1 MKKIIPLLLIVLL
14 LVSCGESETLKI
26 GVVGSMSGNQSE
38 LSVSGRRG
46 VELAVSIIND
56 QGGLLGKEVELV
68 VKDDLID
75 MNRAVDIVNEFLNED
90 IEIVIG
96 PFTSNMMLAAYDT
109 VETNEILYLSPT
121 VCADSLNQ
129 KDDHFIRFIASSR
142 EQAVVL
148 NEVALKNNDKEFIV
162 IIDETNIGFNQQLY
176 QNFKEILESNDG
188 QINNVMEYSVLD
200 AGFFKSLRDSTKDL
214 DVDGVFIISNASDF
228 ATVAQ
233 NLVLNDFDA
242 SLYGTLW
249 SHTNDIIRLGGKDIE
264 NAYLVSGIS
273 QNEVYPDFNRVFLDY
288 YDRYGESM
296 SFSAMYSYETM
307 MALGEAIS
315 KGRSSDWEKV
325 KSTLLEIRNFDGL
338 QFQYE
343 LDKYGDSSR
352 PYKIDQI
359 INGGF
364 LTVED

>member
-1 MKKIIPLLLIVLL
+1 MNKIFPLLLIALL
-14 LVSCGESETLKI
+14 LISCGESETIKI

-46 VELAVSIIND
+46 IELAVSIINE

-68 VKDDLID
+68 VKDDLND
-75 MNRAVDIVNEFLNED
+75 MSRAGDIVKEFVNED

-96 PFTSNMMLAAYDT
+96 PFTSRMMLAAYDS
-109 VETNEILYLSPT
+109 VEAHEILYISPT

-142 EQAVVL
+142 EQAVAL
-148 NEVALKNNDKEFIV
+148 NEVALKNSDKEFIV

-176 QNFKEILESNDG
+176 QNFKDILEGNNG
-188 QINNVMEYSVLD
+188 QINYVLEYSVLD
-200 AGFFKSLRDSTKDL
+200 SGIFKTLRDSIKDL

-228 ATVAQ
+228 ATIAQ

-249 SHTNDIIRLGGKDIE
+249 SHTNDILRLGGKDIE

-273 QNEVYPDFNRVFLDY
+273 QSEVYHDFNRVFLDY
-288 YDRYGESM
+288 YDRYGENL

-307 MALGEAIS
+307 MALAEAIS
-315 KGRSSDWEKV
+315 KGRSSDWEKA
-325 KSTLLEIRNFDGL
+325 KSTLLEIKNFNGL

>member
-1 MKKIIPLLLIVLL
+1 MKKIILLLIITLL
-14 LVSCGESETLKI
+14 LISCEESETIKI

-46 VELAVSIIND
+46 IELAVSKINE

-68 VKDDLID
+68 VKDDLND
-75 MNRAVDIVNEFLNED
+75 MNRAVDIVKEFVNED
-90 IEIVIG
+90 IEMVIG
-96 PFTSNMMLAAYDT
+96 PFTSKMMLAAYDT
-109 VETNEILYLSPT
+109 VEAHEILYLSPT
-121 VCADSLNQ
+121 VSTDLLNQ

-148 NEVALKNNDKEFIV
+148 NEVALNNNDKEFIV

-176 QNFKEILESNDG
+176 ENFKEILESNNG

-200 AGFFKSLRDSTKDL
+200 SGIFETLRISAKDI
-214 DVDGVFIISNASDF
+214 DGVFVISNASDF
-228 ATVAQ
+228 ATIAQ
-233 NLVLNDFDA
+233 NLVQNDIDA

-264 NAYLVSGIS
+264 KAYLVSGIS
-273 QNEVYPDFNRVFLDY
+273 QSEVYHDFNRVYLDY

-315 KGRSSDWEKV
+315 KGHSSDWEKV
-325 KSTLLEIRNFDGL
+325 KSALLEIKNFNGL